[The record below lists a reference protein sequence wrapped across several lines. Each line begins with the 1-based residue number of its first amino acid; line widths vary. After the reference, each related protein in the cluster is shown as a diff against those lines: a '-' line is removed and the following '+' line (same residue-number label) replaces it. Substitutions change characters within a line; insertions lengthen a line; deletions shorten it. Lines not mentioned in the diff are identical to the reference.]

1 MGRQRAAERDRQR
14 KKRKIKRERRC
25 QSSDDATNTDNGHGG
40 AATSSVSDGGTAV
53 HVAADVGRSGK
64 KRRRRMRQ
72 QAAAAGR
79 NAQVS
84 TSANGTS
91 SVSGETEVTTS
102 NGRADHMQNIGE
114 DGKSGIDA
122 DTPKANVA
130 TAAASKTLEKDDD
143 AMRIERMRLK
153 KQQRKAAR
161 EAIKKKVQAAAG

>member
-1 MGRQRAAERDRQR
+1 MGRQRVAERDRQR

-40 AATSSVSDGGTAV
+40 AVTSSVSDGGIA
-53 HVAADVGRSGK
+53 VAADVGRSGK

-79 NAQVS
+79 NAQES
-84 TSANGTS
+84 TSTNGTS

-153 KQQRKAAR
+153 KQQPKAAR
-161 EAIKKKVQAAAG
+161 EAEKKKVQAAAG

>member
-1 MGRQRAAERDRQR
+1 MGRQRVAERDRQR

-25 QSSDDATNTDNGHGG
+25 QSSDDATNIDNGHGG
-40 AATSSVSDGGTAV
+40 AATSCVSDGGTA
-53 HVAADVGRSGK
+53 VAADVGRSGK

-84 TSANGTS
+84 TSTNETS

-114 DGKSGIDA
+114 DGCNSSIDA

-161 EAIKKKVQAAAG
+161 EAKKIKVQAAEG